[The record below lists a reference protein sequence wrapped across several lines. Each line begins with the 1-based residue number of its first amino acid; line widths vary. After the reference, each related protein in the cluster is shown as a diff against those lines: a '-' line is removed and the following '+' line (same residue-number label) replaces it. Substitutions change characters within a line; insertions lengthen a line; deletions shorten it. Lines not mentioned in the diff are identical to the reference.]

1 MLWKIWYTLPNGKS
15 FNFTSRS
22 CTSSLGLMA
31 LKQFHPDRVPDHP
44 IVDGAG
50 HRLLDYTLDTTLPA
64 GCAVMVR
71 HPVDR
76 FRSVVTRMGIS
87 VEKALVLLYWF
98 HGLGPKPA
106 TTDRHDLEYTHGTT
120 WHHLTPVTQFIQPDS
135 QLFVFPDIAGMAAY
149 LGIVAPEEH
158 INECPAV
165 KPDLTPEQDA
175 AVREIYAAD
184 LVLWESLQS

>member
-1 MLWKIWYTLPNGKS
+1 
-15 FNFTSRS
+15 
-22 CTSSLGLMA
+22 MA

-44 IVDGAG
+44 VVDGAG
-50 HRLLDYTLDTTLPA
+50 HRLLDYGLGATLPA

-71 HPVDR
+71 NPVDR
-76 FRSVVTRMGIS
+76 FCSVVARMGIS
-87 VEKALVLLYWF
+87 VEKALMLLYWF
-98 HGLGPKPA
+98 QGLGAKPA
-106 TTDRHDLEYTHGTT
+106 TTDRHDLEYAHGTT
-120 WHHLTPVTQFIQPDS
+120 WHHLTPVTQYIQPDS

-158 INECPAV
+158 INACPAV
-165 KPDLTPEQDA
+165 KPELTPEQEA